1 MAALTFTWLLS
12 SEYRPCLKNWL
23 KSSWSSC
30 LHVGGSPL
38 NLKHSAYCWWE
49 CSGRVCSDHTVFQL
63 VPVSNSSYK
72 QWAPL
77 LLHLA
82 AWNLEVRGVSDC
94 VIRHILSIY
103 IYIGCIPNPTFFI
116 WPYSSNVTFNVY
128 IYMWLCPELS
138 NVIFNVMVL
147 FRSNVTFRQLC
158 SVQSNSQCDGSV
170 QKSCNLQCDNSVQKS
185 YTLQCDGSV
194 IKSCNLQCDGSVQK

>member
-1 MAALTFTWLLS
+1 MNTNFWIQTWIHTHRLQRPLLYWSLSQKKQERAVLSQKEEESAVCCYAGLLFSWCFTSTETIRPIWDREPKMAALTFTWLLS

-82 AWNLEVRGVSDC
+82 ACNLEVRGVSDC

-103 IYIGCIPNPTFFI
+103 I
-116 WPYSSNVTFNVY
+116 
-128 IYMWLCPELS
+128 
-138 NVIFNVMVL
+138 
-147 FRSNVTFRQLC
+147 
-158 SVQSNSQCDGSV
+158 
-170 QKSCNLQCDNSVQKS
+170 
-185 YTLQCDGSV
+185 
-194 IKSCNLQCDGSVQK
+194 